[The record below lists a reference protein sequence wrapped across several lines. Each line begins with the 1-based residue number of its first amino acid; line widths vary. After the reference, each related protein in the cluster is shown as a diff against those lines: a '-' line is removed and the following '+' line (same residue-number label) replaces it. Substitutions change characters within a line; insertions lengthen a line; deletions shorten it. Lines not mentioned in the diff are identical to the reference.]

1 MRIDDNLR
9 QPITADG
16 QHTQA
21 SQAKRRHKHRD
32 RAQWGVVAMDGA
44 IGGLA
49 HSNSWVDEWVID
61 WVFDWVDERLAE
73 ITTTWESNAPTL
85 LGTH

>member
-1 MRIDDNLR
+1 
-9 QPITADG
+9 
-16 QHTQA
+16 
-21 SQAKRRHKHRD
+21 
-32 RAQWGVVAMDGA
+32 MDGA

-49 HSNSWVDEWVID
+49 HANSWVDEWVID

>member
-1 MRIDDNLR
+1 M
-9 QPITADG
+9 G
-16 QHTQA
+16 CGCHG
-21 SQAKRRHKHRD
+21 
-32 RAQWGVVAMDGA
+32 WGHWGTSAFQF
-44 IGGLA
+44 
-49 HSNSWVDEWVID
+49 WVNEWVIDWVIDWVFD